1 MRNQALW
8 AALLLGAARSGA
20 QAPLSVDP
28 SFVVPFELNQGYQG
42 EAIVD
47 LLRLIDGN
55 LLVSGGFRYPA
66 DWWNPHNQCVLGPN
80 GELVSANFY
89 GSYCGGAYMAEWNGM
104 IYIGNSNVWLRR
116 YHHDGIQDTSYHHC
130 GNGEADL
137 LQGAEYLVMP
147 DGGILQVG
155 AIKWPSEAGAPIY
168 GLMKFT
174 NTGFVDTTYQ
184 HRLSNGNI
192 YTLRETGDGR
202 YWCSGVLNN
211 YDGHPVSRFFRIW
224 PNGDLD
230 TTFNSPITAG
240 YVRGIH
246 TMANGKLIV
255 AGGFVVSSVTDTL
268 YVIRLNPDGSLD
280 TTFNNNLHLEWF
292 NDSLMALVPG
302 VADMIALDSAHL
314 MFGGAFWTIDGERRG
329 AIAVIDTAG
338 NLDPVLCNY
347 YGCDSITGGPDN
359 DRAYGGVSHLEILDD
374 GMIYVCGNYTGFD
387 DGVWHPEQGK
397 ITRLYPLN
405 VGVEEHGASS
415 VQLQLSPNPGTDAL
429 TVSTTAYGPN
439 AIRLLDA
446 QGRIVLHGFSPD
458 QPREIDVS
466 RLAAGHYIVELHV
479 EGISPIRAQ
488 WIKK

>member
-1 MRNQALW
+1 MRNLALW
-8 AALLLGAARSGA
+8 AALLLGAAHSGA

-28 SFVVPFELNQGYQG
+28 SFAAPFEMVNGNQDVGV
-42 EAIVD
+42 VD
-47 LLRLIDGN
+47 LVRLSDGN
-55 LLVSGGFRYPA
+55 MLVSGGFLFPA
-66 DWWNPHNQCVLGPN
+66 DWWNMHNDCVLGPSGDLISN
-80 GELVSANFY
+80 NFY
-89 GSYCGGAYMAEWNGM
+89 GSYCGGAYMADWNNM
-104 IYIGNSNVWLRR
+104 IYIGSSNVWLRR
-116 YHHDGIQDTSYHHC
+116 FQQDGTQDTSYHHC
-130 GNGEADL
+130 GSGDADL
-137 LQGAEYLVMP
+137 LQGAEYLVMY
-147 DGGILQVG
+147 DGSILQVG
-155 AIKWPSEAGAPIY
+155 AIQWPNEAGAPIY

-174 NTGFVDTTYQ
+174 NTGAVDTTYE

-268 YVIRLNPDGSLD
+268 YVVRLNPDGSLD
-280 TTFNNNLHLEWF
+280 NTFNNNLHLEWF

-314 MFGGAFWTIDGERRG
+314 MIGGAFWTIDGERRG

-347 YGCDSITGGPDN
+347 YGCDSISGGPNN
-359 DRAYGGVSHLEILDD
+359 DRAYGAVGHLEIMDD
-374 GMIYVCGNYTGFD
+374 GMIYVCGNFTGFD
-387 DGVWHPEQGK
+387 DGTWHPEQGK
-397 ITRLYPLN
+397 ITRLYPLS
-405 VGVEEHGASS
+405 VGVPENDARSAN
-415 VQLQLSPNPGTDAL
+415 LRLFPNPGETGFRIETDVEPEGIMVRDVLGKVVLSSAD
-429 TVSTTAYGPN
+429 
-439 AIRLLDA
+439 RLLMKEVNA
-446 QGRIVLHGFSPD
+446 HGWPPGCYAVEVVLSKGV
-458 QPREIDVS
+458 R
-466 RLAAGHYIVELHV
+466 RTNK
-479 EGISPIRAQ
+479 
-488 WIKK
+488 WIKQ